1 MPLEILFL
9 SRTWISLHAHFQW
22 QYSMMN
28 ELSLQFKQSRSD
40 PQFKQSRSDPTPPV
54 VSAAVFTAP
63 ARILSVFTQTLLSHL
78 LLPNSC
84 PSSASEKYQHMTWH
98 ASLRDNPAGYR
109 APHLPAPSPPC
120 CLCTLILRR
129 ISLPAFPSP
138 FAVAGKDSAFTAHFV
153 LSQRYFCKYGGCT
166 CSVSNSCLWEA
177 VTEFVK
183 NAWKKKETEVFKTPS
198 TLLRMNHPYL
208 KIMKTSEMAR

>member
-1 MPLEILFL
+1 
-9 SRTWISLHAHFQW
+9 
-22 QYSMMN
+22 
-28 ELSLQFKQSRSD
+28 
-40 PQFKQSRSDPTPPV
+40 

-138 FAVAGKDSAFTAHFV
+138 FAAAGKDSAFTAHFV

-183 NAWKKKETEVFKTPS
+183 NAWKKKRSFQDSFSAAQNESSIPKNYENLRNG
-198 TLLRMNHPYL
+198 TLTYL
-208 KIMKTSEMAR
+208 GRTSAWQ